1 MNGSD
6 VSPIRSELL
15 LDAVAGAGRTSA
27 YAAGTPKLVAQVL
40 AEIPVFA
47 GLSGRQRRRIAE
59 QAEIAEI
66 KAGTSIMREGFTGE
80 AAFVLLTGAARVE
93 RAGVPAAEVASGT
106 MIGELSLLT
115 GRPRS
120 ATVTATGDVWVLRI
134 RRATFRR
141 LLEREPA
148 IAVHLLE
155 NVGRRLWEAEQ
166 EMATRRS
173 TRLGSDR

>member
-1 MNGSD
+1 VWWNHPVNGSD
-6 VSPIRSELL
+6 VSRIRSELL
-15 LDAVAGAGRTSA
+15 LDAVAEAGRTRS

-66 KAGTSIMREGFTGE
+66 KAGTSIMRDGVHGRGGLRAPHRRGTHR
-80 AAFVLLTGAARVE
+80 AR
-93 RAGVPAAEVASGT
+93 RRPG
-106 MIGELSLLT
+106 
-115 GRPRS
+115 GR
-120 ATVTATGDVWVLRI
+120 GGVLRI
-134 RRATFRR
+134 RRETFRR
-141 LLEREPA
+141 LLEREPT

-173 TRLGSDR
+173 TRLGSDW